1 MTQPQ
6 GPSGP
11 HRRFNPL
18 TGEWVLVSAQ
28 RTNRPWRGQVED
40 PTPDE
45 RPPYDPTCYLCP
57 GNDRAG
63 GTVNDHYTGTYVFT
77 NDFPALVPGPDE
89 NGSVT
94 DGVFRSQGVS
104 GTCRVVCFSPR
115 HDLTLARMD
124 EAEIRNV
131 IDTWAAQSAEL
142 GADHAWVQVF
152 ENRGSAMGA
161 SNPHPHGQ
169 IWASSSVPTI
179 IQNEDIHQRD
189 HFVQSGEVLLSRYAS
204 DESKLASR
212 IVVENDEWIV
222 VVPYWAVWPFETLVM
237 PVRPVRRLAELDI
250 EQADDLARTLKELLT
265 RYDNLFSTP
274 FPYSMGWHGAP
285 PGAANADHW
294 RLHAHL
300 YPPLLR
306 SATIRKF
313 MVGYEL
319 MSEMQRDLT
328 PEQAAERLRMV
339 SDIHYRD
346 EDVSDPV

>member
-1 MTQPQ
+1 
-6 GPSGP
+6 
-11 HRRFNPL
+11 
-18 TGEWVLVSAQ
+18 
-28 RTNRPWRGQVED
+28 
-40 PTPDE
+40 
-45 RPPYDPTCYLCP
+45 
-57 GNDRAG
+57 
-63 GTVNDHYTGTYVFT
+63 
-77 NDFPALVPGPDE
+77 
-89 NGSVT
+89 
-94 DGVFRSQGVS
+94 
-104 GTCRVVCFSPR
+104 
-115 HDLTLARMD
+115 
-124 EAEIRNV
+124 
-131 IDTWAAQSAEL
+131 
-142 GADHAWVQVF
+142 VQVF

-189 HFVQSGEVLLSRYAS
+189 HFAQSGEVLLSRYAS
-204 DESKLASR
+204 DESKLGSR
-212 IVVENDEWIV
+212 VVVENDEWIV

-285 PGAANADHW
+285 PGTANADHW
-294 RLHAHL
+294 QLHAHL

-313 MVGYEL
+313 TVGYEL

-328 PEQAAERLRMV
+328 PEQAAERLRIV
-339 SDIHYRD
+339 SDIHYRNA
-346 EDVSDPV
+346 VVRDPA

>member
-28 RTNRPWRGQVED
+28 RTDRPWRGQVED

-63 GTVNDHYTGTYVFT
+63 GAVNDHYTGTYVFT
-77 NDFPALVPGPDE
+77 NDFPALVPDPDGS
-89 NGSVT
+89 GSVT
-94 DGVFRSQGVS
+94 HGVFRSQAVS

-115 HDLTLARMD
+115 HDLTLAQMD

-161 SNPHPHGQ
+161 SSPHPHGQ

-179 IQNEDIHQRD
+179 VRNEDKHQRA
-189 HFVQSGEVLLSRYAS
+189 HFERTGDVLLTRYAS
-204 DESKLASR
+204 DEAKLGTR
-212 IVVENDEWIV
+212 VVVENTDWIV
-222 VVPYWAVWPFETLVM
+222 IVPYWAVWPFETLVV
-237 PVRPVRRLAELDI
+237 PKRPVRRLTDLDAD
-250 EQADDLARTLKELLT
+250 QADGLARTLKELLT

-285 PGAANADHW
+285 PQNENADHW
-294 RLHAHL
+294 QLHAHL
-300 YPPLLR
+300 FPPLLR

-313 MVGYEL
+313 LVGYEL
-319 MSEMQRDLT
+319 MSESQRDLT
-328 PEQAAERLRMV
+328 AEHAAERLRNV
-339 SDIHYRD
+339 STIHYRNA
-346 EDVSDPV
+346 VIGDPA